1 MALYTSYYTRQ
12 LALRPESLP
21 TTELNED
28 AQEKTV
34 QKSVVRRTVDVT
46 GPWVR
51 WLEAPPP
58 LPHARPLDGTPASA
72 LDLLPPAA
80 YGHQPVSSF
89 AVKFAAQAPSK
100 TRSSVNAAVW
110 TRDGRRCLTGTQAG
124 EFCMWNGQSFQ
135 FETIIQAHE
144 TPIRSMVF
152 THAGNFLVSADDGG
166 NVRYWRPNL
175 ELVKSFS
182 AHAEAI
188 RQVSF
193 APTDLK
199 FATAS
204 DDSTVRVW
212 DFARVTSE
220 LVLAGHGGDVKCAD
234 WHPTSSLVVSGS
246 KDGLL
251 KLWCPRSGKNV
262 STMYGH
268 KGTITT
274 AAWGSN
280 GHWVLTASR
289 DQTCRVYDVR
299 MRSELATFTGQGSDI
314 THCAW
319 HSLHEDVFVS
329 GSQDGGLCYWLV
341 GRQGPQA
348 VVPYAHQGSV
358 WTLAWHPAGHLL
370 VSGSSDATTKFWC
383 RARPGDP
390 FMAQQE
396 AERAELASVM
406 AATEERPVGEATPPP
421 AMPAMQMPPAVLPG
435 LHPKSGIQI
444 PSIPGLGQAAPAPPA
459 AAPPA
464 GAPMVRT
471 APGISAT
478 EDFRAPRA
486 PFGRAGAPRGRMGR
500 GIMRGERGRARG
512 RGRGRW

>member
-1 MALYTSYYTRQ
+1 
-12 LALRPESLP
+12 
-21 TTELNED
+21 
-28 AQEKTV
+28 
-34 QKSVVRRTVDVT
+34 
-46 GPWVR
+46 
-51 WLEAPPP
+51 
-58 LPHARPLDGTPASA
+58 
-72 LDLLPPAA
+72 
-80 YGHQPVSSF
+80 
-89 AVKFAAQAPSK
+89 
-100 TRSSVNAAVW
+100 
-110 TRDGRRCLTGTQAG
+110 
-124 EFCMWNGQSFQ
+124 MWNSQSFQ

-166 NVRYWRPNL
+166 FVRYWRPNL

-182 AHAEAI
+182 AHAESI

-212 DFARVTSE
+212 DFARVSSE
-220 LVLAGHGGDVKCAD
+220 QVLAGHGGDVKCID
-234 WHPTSSLVVSGS
+234 WHPTSSLLVSGS

-251 KLWCPRSGKNV
+251 KLWCPRSGKSV

-268 KGTITT
+268 KGTVTT

-280 GHWVLTASR
+280 GHWVLTGSR
-289 DQTCRVYDVR
+289 DQTCKVYDVR
-299 MRSELATFTGQGSDI
+299 MRSELSTFTGQGSDI

-329 GSQDGGLCYWLV
+329 GSQDGSLCYWLV

-348 VVPYAHQGSV
+348 LVPYAHQGSV

-370 VSGSSDATTKFWC
+370 VTGSSDATTKFWC

-396 AERAELASVM
+396 AERAELATVM
-406 AATEERPVGEATPPP
+406 AGKEEKPIETAVNAVP
-421 AMPAMQMPPAVLPG
+421 AMHIPPAVLPG
-435 LHPKSGIQI
+435 LQLKSG
-444 PSIPGLGQAAPAPPA
+444 PSIPGLGQAGPP
-459 AAPPA
+459 PPPPPPPPPT
-464 GAPMVRT
+464 APM
-471 APGISAT
+471 APGSSTA
-478 EDFRAPRA
+478 EDFRVPRA
-486 PFGRAGAPRGRMGR
+486 PFGRGGRRGRAV
-500 GIMRGERGRARG
+500 MRGERGRGRG